1 MNTVQQLIETFCDN
15 FVNSYRSHSIHF
27 NIKGTNFYSYHKLLE
42 KIYEDSES
50 IQDDLGELI
59 RTLNEIT
66 PETIN
71 EILSISTLPDSLAM
85 GNSDLD
91 LLQLVKEGQEHMVNS
106 YMKLQDVAELEGHV
120 DIQNF
125 AQDRIRTHKKFIW
138 MLEATLQS

>member
-1 MNTVQQLIETFCDN
+1 MQ
-15 FVNSYRSHSIHF
+15 
-27 NIKGTNFYSYHKLLE
+27 
-42 KIYEDSES
+42 KIYEDSEA

-91 LLQLVKEGQEHMVNS
+91 LLEFVKEGQEHMVDS
-106 YMKLQDVAELEGHV
+106 YMKLQDIADTEGHV

-125 AQDRIRTHKKFIW
+125 AQDRIRVHKKFIW
-138 MLEATLQS
+138 MLESTLTS